1 MIKSKSPLKIIG
13 LEALLIQRLESSIIQ
28 SVGLHPPKKKEKRKE
43 KEHHKTTKKG
53 NTRALLEKHAR

>member
-28 SVGLHPPKKKEKRKE
+28 SVGLHPPKKKKSEKKNS
-43 KEHHKTTKKG
+43 TTKRQKKEIQE
-53 NTRALLEKHAR
+53 LY